1 MIKNKAA
8 FVGSFIIFAICMYLF
23 FPFSNT
29 AIKEAQF
36 VFMSFPIQDQEG
48 YNLLGIIGS
57 IMFIGA
63 IIFLFNSLEKYR
75 FRIVFAVVIVY
86 MFLPNLLIV
95 AYQETLANGISAIS
109 YDGNGQCDFVTMDD
123 SMDADC
129 NLVLHN
135 RSDEAVTV
143 ELEFIDSLFMEE
155 KYVRME
161 SLMNLAG
168 PYTITLAPNSQ
179 KHIHLEELLD
189 LSNVPNHIDSGTSFS
204 IHIKL
209 IDGNETRIL

>member
-1 MIKNKAA
+1 M
-8 FVGSFIIFAICMYLF
+8 
-23 FPFSNT
+23 
-29 AIKEAQF
+29 
-36 VFMSFPIQDQEG
+36 
-48 YNLLGIIGS
+48 LGIIGS

-63 IIFLFNSLEKYR
+63 IILLFNSLEKYR
-75 FRIVFAVVIVY
+75 FRIVVAVVIVY
-86 MFLPNLLIV
+86 MFLPNLLI
-95 AYQETLANGISAIS
+95 ATYQETLANGIAAIS

-123 SMDADC
+123 CMDAEC

-155 KYVRME
+155 EDMRME

>member
-63 IIFLFNSLEKYR
+63 IILLFNSLEKYR
-75 FRIVFAVVIVY
+75 FRIVVAVVIVY
-86 MFLPNLLIV
+86 MFLPNLLI
-95 AYQETLANGISAIS
+95 ATYQETLANGIAAIS

-123 SMDADC
+123 SMDAEC

-155 KYVRME
+155 DMRME

-168 PYTITLAPNSQ
+168 PYTVTLAANSK
-179 KHIHLEELLD
+179 KHIHLKELID
-189 LSNVPNHIDSGTSFS
+189 LSGVPAHIDSGTSFG
-204 IHIKL
+204 INLKIKA
-209 IDGNETRIL
+209 GNKTRIL

>member
-63 IIFLFNSLEKYR
+63 IILLFNSLEKYR

-86 MFLPNLLIV
+86 MFLPNLLIA

-123 SMDADC
+123 SMDAEC

-155 KYVRME
+155 EDMRME

-168 PYTITLAPNSQ
+168 SYTVTLAANSK
-179 KHIHLEELLD
+179 KHIHLKELID
-189 LSNVPNHIDSGTSFS
+189 LSGVPAHIDSGTSYG
-204 IHIKL
+204 INLKIKT
-209 IDGNETRIL
+209 GNNTRIL